1 MSLPFEIHQGYN
13 YTTLHNDLCIL
24 KLTHP
29 FPKSQFNNWYLP
41 VMNRLIDG
49 WGGTENSSRFRGVDD
64 LRTVNVTL
72 LAPINCSLYR
82 EQFDG
87 EIMICAGDRVRQ
99 KRLQKIILLTLYMG
113 FFIHGWNCCQFF

>member
-13 YTTLHNDLCIL
+13 YTTLHNNLCIL

-49 WGGTENSSRFRGVDD
+49 WSGTENSSRFRGVDD

-72 LAPINCSLYR
+72 LPPINCSLDR
-82 EQFDG
+82 EQYDG
-87 EIMICAGDRVRQ
+87 EIMICTKVALIGKTVCLDYT
-99 KRLQKIILLTLYMG
+99 KKL
-113 FFIHGWNCCQFF
+113 WNQSN